1 MSDVSSVDG
10 SEETC
15 SGEVRISSAG
25 GDCCAKTGADSG
37 NDGVGEV
44 AHEGFRALYRH
55 GRYSNSISSMF

>member
-1 MSDVSSVDG
+1 MSSVDG

-25 GDCCAKTGADSG
+25 GEFCAKTGADSG

-44 AHEGFRALYRH
+44 AHEGFRAVS
-55 GRYSNSISSMF
+55 GGAI